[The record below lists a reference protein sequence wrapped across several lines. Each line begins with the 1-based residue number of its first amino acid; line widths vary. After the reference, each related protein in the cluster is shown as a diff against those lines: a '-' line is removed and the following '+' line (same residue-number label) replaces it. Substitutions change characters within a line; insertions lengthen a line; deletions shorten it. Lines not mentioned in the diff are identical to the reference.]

1 MKKNIKKIRLSPFLI
16 IIGLIMSCEEEKIA
30 DVGQLPDLTPPV
42 SSFSISNTSVNDLGP
57 EEKAIAYQYFD
68 LIQTSISSTDYRWS
82 IPANSVLKDINDDDN
97 NPPSLEDPGIRV
109 QFPGPGTFEV
119 SLESTDKLLKSD
131 VITREINVIE
141 PADEILP
148 PALVNPSFEK
158 DPRGWT
164 GWDPDNVNGTTLDVG
179 KRPGES
185 GDSADN
191 IGGSLK
197 FNPNDNRVAVQVVN
211 GFIVGQEYSLVY
223 NYSIKSDSGTA
234 KLRVLIIPDAITSES
249 QIDPNGP
256 GVFFKLGE
264 TSLGSSSKFTQ
275 ESLRFIAQS
284 SELTL
289 YFSGTTGDGS
299 TNISGDSDLRL
310 DDISL
315 KTIQF

>member
-109 QFPGPGTFEV
+109 QFPGPGT
-119 SLESTDKLLKSD
+119 
-131 VITREINVIE
+131 
-141 PADEILP
+141 
-148 PALVNPSFEK
+148 
-158 DPRGWT
+158 
-164 GWDPDNVNGTTLDVG
+164 
-179 KRPGES
+179 

-234 KLRVLIIPDAITSES
+234 KLRVLIIPEAITSES